1 MLCEAFTTTVA
12 GIGLL
17 RELGVKGFV
26 GASYIAVATE
36 ATHQDEA
43 LGLLRETAE
52 CVEQSARMLGV
63 DLCELLQAGGLRDAR
78 IVDDVVPLGTAFL

>member
-1 MLCEAFTTTVA
+1 MQ
-12 GIGLL
+12 
-17 RELGVKGFV
+17 GFV
-26 GASYIAVATE
+26 GGRHIAIATK

-52 CVEQSARMLGV
+52 CVEQSARMLGI
-63 DLCELLQAGGLRDAR
+63 DLCELLEAGGLRDAR

>member
-1 MLCEAFTTTVA
+1 MQ
-12 GIGLL
+12 
-17 RELGVKGFV
+17 GFI

-43 LGLLRETAE
+43 LGGLRETAE
-52 CVEQSARMLGV
+52 GVEQSSRMLGV
-63 DLCELLQAGGLRDAR
+63 DLCELLEAGGLRDAR

>member
-1 MLCEAFTTTVA
+1 VLCEAFTTAVA

-17 RELGVKGFV
+17 RELGMQGFI

-43 LGLLRETAE
+43 LGGLRETAE
-52 CVEQSARMLGV
+52 SVE
-63 DLCELLQAGGLRDAR
+63 
-78 IVDDVVPLGTAFL
+78 

>member
-1 MLCEAFTTTVA
+1 MLCEALTTAVA
-12 GIGLL
+12 GVGLL
-17 RELGVKGFV
+17 RELGVKGFI

-43 LGLLRETAE
+43 LGLFRETAE

>member
-1 MLCEAFTTTVA
+1 MLCEALTTAVA
-12 GIGLL
+12 GVGLL
-17 RELGVKGFV
+17 RELGVKGFI

-43 LGLLRETAE
+43 LGGLRETAE
-52 CVEQSARMLGV
+52 CVEQSSRMLGV

>member
-1 MLCEAFTTTVA
+1 MQ
-12 GIGLL
+12 
-17 RELGVKGFV
+17 GFV
-26 GASYIAVATE
+26 GGRHIAVATE

-52 CVEQSARMLGV
+52 CVEQSARMLGI
-63 DLCELLQAGGLRDAR
+63 DLCKLLEAGGLRDAR